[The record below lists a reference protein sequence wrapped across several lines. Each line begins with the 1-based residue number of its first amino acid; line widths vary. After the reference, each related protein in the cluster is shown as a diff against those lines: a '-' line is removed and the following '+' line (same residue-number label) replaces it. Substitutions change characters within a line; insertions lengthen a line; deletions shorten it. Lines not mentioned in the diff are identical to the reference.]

1 MDVDVRGDFEKL
13 ARVSLGLERVS
24 RQLLPSLTRVIGAE
38 ALVELR
44 AGMAEGRG
52 ADGVTWKR
60 TTEGKLALQGGMPG
74 SWGVTASRTVASLR
88 TQHEGAGTHQKGMV
102 IRPKRGRRGRDAAGR
117 FTSASLGVLVFTVGG
132 QRVFARKVT
141 IPKRRTTP
149 LNGTLGRWAPRL
161 VSVAESTLR
170 AEVKIT

>member
-1 MDVDVRGDFEKL
+1 MNVDVRGDFAAL
-13 ARVSLGLERVS
+13 ARVAMGLDRVS
-24 RQLLPSLTRVIGAE
+24 RNLMPRLTRVIGEE

-102 IRPKRGRRGRDAAGR
+102 IRPKRRRGGRDAAGR
-117 FTSASLGVLVFTVGG
+117 FTSGAAGVLAFVVGG
-132 QRVFARKVT
+132 QKVFAKKVT

-161 VSVAESTLR
+161 VSVAETTLR